1 MIRYILALIAL
12 VGVGM
17 VAHAE
22 VMIRDSFEEPGA
34 YPWQKSWGPA
44 TISEEHPQDGKKCI
58 KEEAENEHG
67 LSVYFLDLP
76 GIPGAKY
83 TLTGYVFIP
92 GNQAKKVKPALALNR
107 KDWSAL
113 ASATTDKTDEW
124 VPLKAE
130 FQNKSER
137 FVRITLF
144 QDGQPAGQGG
154 ALLYWDN
161 IALDVEGGIQPVG
174 SRKGLNPSV
183 IKGLEVKPAGDMKV
197 LVTAGECEVD
207 GRSVV
212 VAQDTTLTV
221 EPPRAVQVTNEKVV
235 LDEKKPSSYDI
246 GTHLQFGVAEVACH
260 DCIDPASIVV
270 RSGADAAAETYAE
283 GKDYLVEHTWG
294 SLGRVADGKIKAG
307 QQVFVSYK
315 HGLMRVDTIQVTA
328 EGTVTLRK
336 GTENKTI
343 PVPAGADQ
351 YALALANV
359 WLPFHC
365 KALTEDLLYPIGE
378 AFRGPGV
385 DAVDAMRATLPKTL
399 EKLRKGEDLR
409 IVTWGD
415 SVTAGGSSSSP
426 DKAFPLLFAAT
437 LRNKYPQ
444 ARISLVNAGI
454 GGTSTWGR
462 LKDIQAEVI
471 AHKPD
476 LVTIEFVNDM
486 GMDRKTVFEHYN
498 SAIDQIRAAGAEV
511 ILLTPHFVMPMWM
524 PGHKTG
530 WEPETRPTVGF
541 LREFAKEKGIC
552 LADTSKRWEHLS
564 IEGIPYVTLEFN
576 GINHPDDRGHQMF
589 VDELMRPF

>member
-1 MIRYILALIAL
+1 MVRYVTCLVALVALIA
-12 VGVGM
+12 

-22 VMIRDSFEEPGA
+22 VMVRDSFEEPGA
-34 YPWQKSWGPA
+34 YSWQKMWGPVS
-44 TISEEHPQDGKKCI
+44 ISQDHPQEGKQCI

-67 LSVYFLDLP
+67 LSVYCLDLP

-107 KDWSAL
+107 KDWSQLGA
-113 ASATTDKTDEW
+113 ATTDKTDEW
-124 VPLKAE
+124 VPLKVE

-144 QDGQPAGQGG
+144 EEGQVAGQGG

-183 IKGLEVKPAGDMKV
+183 SKGLEVKPAGDMKV

-207 GRSVV
+207 GRNVV

-221 EPPRAVQVTNEKVV
+221 DPPRDILVTNEKVV
-235 LDEKKPSSYDI
+235 LDERKPSSYDV
-246 GTHLQFGVAEVACH
+246 GTHLQFGMSEVACH
-260 DCIDPASIVV
+260 DCIDTTSIVV
-270 RSGADAAAETYAE
+270 RSGPDAAAETYAE
-283 GKDYLVEHTWG
+283 RKDYLVEHQWG
-294 SLGRVADGKIKAG
+294 SLGRVADGKIKTG
-307 QQVFVSYK
+307 QAVFVSYK
-315 HGLMRVDTIQVTA
+315 HGLQRVDTIQVTA
-328 EGTVTLRK
+328 EGTVSLRK
-336 GTENKTI
+336 GCEEKTI

-365 KALTEDLLYPIGE
+365 KAITDDLLYPIGE

-385 DAVDAMRATLPKTL
+385 DAIDAMRATLPKTL
-399 EKLRKGEDLR
+399 EKLKKGEDLR

-415 SVTAGGSSSSP
+415 SVTAGGSSSTP

-454 GGTSTWGR
+454 GGSSTWGR

-471 AHKPD
+471 AFKPD

-498 SAIDQIRAAGAEV
+498 SAVDQIRAAGAEV
-511 ILLTPHFVMPMWM
+511 ILLTPHFVMIPWM
-524 PGHKTG
+524 GFKTG
-530 WEPETRPTVGF
+530 WEPESRATVGF

-552 LADTSKRWEHLS
+552 LADTSRRWEHLA
-564 IEGIPYVTLEFN
+564 IEGIPYMTLETN